1 MAFVLPVS
9 FVIRRSSPGTQFQRL
24 TPCHGKD
31 RVDREGE
38 FHAIDSNSN
47 SQVEQVVSSTAL
59 PQRIWTVRLCSFWS
73 LARARMKVATERKE
87 NIMSTP
93 CPESSCFTGSRTP
106 IRNIIVNAEACTADD
121 GFSVFFSTRARL
133 LGIAYRILKSAAD
146 AEDLVQDV
154 WIRWQTTERSTIRDA
169 AAFLTTMTTR
179 LAINVL
185 RSARSCRERPF
196 GSLLQESVDTCPD
209 PRVEAERGEELRGA
223 ALVLLEKLSPAER
236 AAYVLREAFDY
247 SYREVSN
254 ILRLEEA
261 NARQLVG
268 RARQHIADGEQ
279 SPVNSAEQRRFHA
292 AFLAAAQK
300 GALAKFES
308 FLVGSADGR
317 VRKGRRP
324 LRTSSTLAEPIA
336 VPRLHRWPLL
346 PELAAEVC
354 VNAPCGV
361 RS

>member
-1 MAFVLPVS
+1 
-9 FVIRRSSPGTQFQRL
+9 
-24 TPCHGKD
+24 
-31 RVDREGE
+31 
-38 FHAIDSNSN
+38 
-47 SQVEQVVSSTAL
+47 
-59 PQRIWTVRLCSFWS
+59 
-73 LARARMKVATERKE
+73 
-87 NIMSTP
+87 MSTP
-93 CPESSCFTGSRTP
+93 CPQSPSFSGSRTP
-106 IRNIIVNAEACTADD
+106 IRNIIVNAEACRVDD
-121 GFSVFFSTRARL
+121 GFSVFLTTRARL

-146 AEDLVQDV
+146 AEDVVQDV
-154 WIRWQTTERSTIRDA
+154 WIRWQTTERSTVRDA
-169 AAFLTTMTTR
+169 AAFLTTMTSR

-185 RSARSCRERPF
+185 RSARSCRERSF
-196 GSLLQESVDTCPD
+196 GSSLQESVDTCPD
-209 PRVEAERGEELRGA
+209 PRMEAERGEELRGA

-247 SYREVSN
+247 SYREIANV
-254 ILRLEEA
+254 LRVQEA
-261 NARQLVG
+261 HARQLVT
-268 RARQHIADGEQ
+268 RARQHVVEDQ
-279 SPVNSAEQRRFHA
+279 RSSVNSAEQRSFLA

-308 FLVGSADGR
+308 FLVGTADGR
-317 VRKGRRP
+317 VRKGSRP